1 MISSFFS
8 AFDQFRT
15 MTPIDVVD
23 ILVVAYIIYRVM
35 KLLKDTSAARLAKGI
50 LILVLIMLFA
60 SFLHLTMI
68 SWLLRNALS
77 VGVFAVVVI
86 FQPELRRLLE
96 QIGKGNLSRMLIPDT
111 DPDVVESMIVATV
124 SACADMSRTKTG
136 ALIVFERKE
145 RLGEIIATGTRV
157 DAAPSAELIKNIFFK
172 NSPLHDGAMIVRA
185 GRVCAAGCV
194 LPLSGNQGLSRDLGT
209 RHRAAVGMSET
220 AACSS
225 SSPRR
230 PARSLSPSA
239 ACSSAIC
246 RPRFCRRC
254 SRASCS
260 AMNSGAKT
268 IKAVLPPSATSGREA
283 PASEEEFSEKAGFSA
298 EAPVAGTV
306 YRSVG
311 SCYGY

>member
-1 MISSFFS
+1 MRSLNY
-8 AFDQFRT
+8 
-15 MTPIDVVD
+15 
-23 ILVVAYIIYRVM
+23 ILDKILEVGII
-35 KLLKDTSAARLAKGI
+35 
-50 LILVLIMLFA
+50 
-60 SFLHLTMI
+60 
-68 SWLLRNALS
+68 AL
-77 VGVFAVVVI
+77 VVI

-220 AACSS
+220 ADSVLVVVSEETGAISVAIGGMLK
-225 SSPRR
+225 RH
-230 PARSLSPSA
+230 LSPEILQKMLESELLGDELRSKNDKSRIA
-239 ACSSAIC
+239 AI
-246 RPRFCRRC
+246 RDKWKG
-254 SRASCS
+254 
-260 AMNSGAKT
+260 GAGK
-268 IKAVLPPSATSGREA
+268 
-283 PASEEEFSEKAGFSA
+283 
-298 EAPVAGTV
+298 
-306 YRSVG
+306 
-311 SCYGY
+311 

>member
-1 MISSFFS
+1 
-8 AFDQFRT
+8 

-50 LILVLIMLFA
+50 LVLVLIMLFA

-96 QIGKGNLSRMLIPDT
+96 QLGKGNLSRMLIPDT

-220 AACSS
+220 ADSVLVVVSEETGAISVAIGGMLK
-225 SSPRR
+225 RH
-230 PARSLSPSA
+230 LSPEILQKMLESELLGDELRSKNEKSRIA
-239 ACSSAIC
+239 AI
-246 RPRFCRRC
+246 RDKWKG
-254 SRASCS
+254 
-260 AMNSGAKT
+260 GAGK
-268 IKAVLPPSATSGREA
+268 
-283 PASEEEFSEKAGFSA
+283 
-298 EAPVAGTV
+298 
-306 YRSVG
+306 
-311 SCYGY
+311 

>member
-1 MISSFFS
+1 
-8 AFDQFRT
+8 

-111 DPDVVESMIVATV
+111 DPKVVESMIVATV

-220 AACSS
+220 ADSVLVVVSEETGAISVAIGGMLK
-225 SSPRR
+225 RH
-230 PARSLSPSA
+230 LSPEILQKMLESELLGDELRNRNEKSRIA
-239 ACSSAIC
+239 AI
-246 RPRFCRRC
+246 RDKWKG
-254 SRASCS
+254 
-260 AMNSGAKT
+260 GAGK
-268 IKAVLPPSATSGREA
+268 
-283 PASEEEFSEKAGFSA
+283 
-298 EAPVAGTV
+298 
-306 YRSVG
+306 
-311 SCYGY
+311 

>member
-1 MISSFFS
+1 
-8 AFDQFRT
+8 

-60 SFLHLTMI
+60 SFLRLTMI

-111 DPDVVESMIVATV
+111 DPNVVESMIVATV

-145 RLGEIIATGTRV
+145 RLGEIISTGTRV

-209 RHRAAVGMSET
+209 RHRAAGGMSET
-220 AACSS
+220 ADSVLVVVSEETGAISVAIGGMLK
-225 SSPRR
+225 RH
-230 PARSLSPSA
+230 LSPEILQKMLESELLGDELRNRNEKSRIA
-239 ACSSAIC
+239 AI
-246 RPRFCRRC
+246 RDKWKG
-254 SRASCS
+254 
-260 AMNSGAKT
+260 GAGK
-268 IKAVLPPSATSGREA
+268 
-283 PASEEEFSEKAGFSA
+283 
-298 EAPVAGTV
+298 
-306 YRSVG
+306 
-311 SCYGY
+311 

>member
-1 MISSFFS
+1 
-8 AFDQFRT
+8 

-50 LILVLIMLFA
+50 LVLVLIMLFA

-96 QIGKGNLSRMLIPDT
+96 QLGKGNLSRMLIPDT
-111 DPDVVESMIVATV
+111 DPNVVESMIVATV

-145 RLGEIIATGTRV
+145 RLGEIISTGTRV

-172 NSPLHDGAMIVRA
+172 NSPLHDGAMLVRA

-194 LPLSGNQGLSRDLGT
+194 LPRSGNQGLSRDLGT

-220 AACSS
+220 ADSVLVVVSEETGAISVAIGGMLK
-225 SSPRR
+225 RH
-230 PARSLSPSA
+230 LSPEILQKMLESELLGDELRNRNEKSRIA
-239 ACSSAIC
+239 AI
-246 RPRFCRRC
+246 RDKWKG
-254 SRASCS
+254 
-260 AMNSGAKT
+260 GAGK
-268 IKAVLPPSATSGREA
+268 
-283 PASEEEFSEKAGFSA
+283 
-298 EAPVAGTV
+298 
-306 YRSVG
+306 
-311 SCYGY
+311 